1 MEASVDLYE
10 YQARDIFEA
19 YGVPVLR
26 GITATTP
33 AEAKE
38 AAAKIGTPVVVVK
51 AQVKTGGRGKAGGVK
66 VAKSPAEAEARAAE
80 ILGLDIKGHVV
91 KTVMV
96 AEGADIAEE
105 YYFSLLLDRAE
116 RGYLAMCSKEG
127 GMDIETLAAERPE
140 ALARI
145 PVDPRVGMDQAKA
158 DQIVVAAGF
167 SGPDAA
173 EIARVLQLLGTVYQ
187 KEDAT
192 LVEVNPL
199 IKTGDG
205 RIIALDAKVSLDENA
220 AFRHPDHA
228 ALVDE
233 SAEDPLE
240 AAAKAKGLNYVKLD
254 GSVGVIGNGAGL
266 VMSTLDVV
274 AYAGEEFPGSPKPAN
289 FLDIG
294 GGASAEIMA
303 NGLEII
309 IGDDQVKSVFVNVF
323 GGITAC
329 DAVAN
334 GIVHA
339 FQLLASRD
347 EHVDVPLVVRLD
359 GNNAELGRQILTA
372 ANLPRLEQVDT
383 MDGAARRAAELA
395 AS

>member
-1 MEASVDLYE
+1 MDLYE
-10 YQARDIFEA
+10 YQARDLFEA
-19 YGVPVLR
+19 YEVPVLR
-26 GITATTP
+26 GVTATTP
-33 AEAKE
+33 AEAKQ
-38 AAAKIGTPVVVVK
+38 AATAIGSPVVVVK

-66 VAKSPAEAEARAAE
+66 VAKSPDEAEGRAAE

-116 RGYLAMCSKEG
+116 RRYLAMCSKEG

-145 PVDPRVGMDQAKA
+145 PVDPLVGIDQAKA
-158 DQIVVAAGF
+158 DEIVAAAGF
-167 SGPDAA
+167 SGADAA

-199 IKTGDG
+199 VKTSDG
-205 RIIALDAKVSLDENA
+205 KIIALDAKVSLDENA
-220 AFRHPDHA
+220 EFRQPDHA
-228 ALVDE
+228 ALADK
-233 SAEDPLE
+233 SAENPLE
-240 AAAKAKGLNYVKLD
+240 AAAKVKGLNYVKLD
-254 GSVGVIGNGAGL
+254 GSVGIIGNGAGL

-274 AYAGEEFPGSPKPAN
+274 AYAGEEFSGSPKPAN

-303 NGLEII
+303 SGLEII
-309 IGDDQVKSVFVNVF
+309 IGDEQVKSVFVNVF

-339 FQLLASRD
+339 FELLASRD

-359 GNNAELGRQILTA
+359 GNNAELGRQILSA
-372 ANLPRLEQVDT
+372 ANLPGLEQVET